1 MHLISSNKT
10 FGYFFSAVFL
20 ILSLVFYL
28 MSNENFLSIFI
39 FSFILLIITYFIPD
53 ILTPLNKLWELFGI
67 LLHKI
72 VSNFIII
79 VIYFSVFSTMGIF
92 LRIFGF
98 DPFNKKEFKKNKTY
112 WKLREDQPNKFRDLF

>member
-1 MHLISSNKT
+1 
-10 FGYFFSAVFL
+10 
-20 ILSLVFYL
+20 

-79 VIYFSVFSTMGIF
+79 VIYFLVFSTMGIF

-112 WKLREDQPNKFRDLF
+112 WKLREDQPNKFKDLF